1 MKNED
6 NWGREMKGIEAPNTE
21 FVKMFETSR
30 RTGVIFLSNY
40 IFKLFLGR
48 P

>member
-21 FVKMFETSR
+21 FVKMFKTSTR
-30 RTGVIFLSNY
+30 KNWCNFSEQLY
-40 IFKLFLGR
+40 L
-48 P
+48 